1 MTLLATAT
9 SRTTRDKANGHLC
22 DPLAFFCPWVAA
34 GRETVHCQIE
44 VIRLCPVYDSEGN
57 RLGQVRVVI
66 SMARSSSTS
75 NAQRDKRLR
84 DCGSTNA
91 QIIQFAPYL
100 ARKQEQQVEARLI
113 HRSPILEGD
122 IRA

>member
-1 MTLLATAT
+1 
-9 SRTTRDKANGHLC
+9 
-22 DPLAFFCPWVAA
+22 
-34 GRETVHCQIE
+34 
-44 VIRLCPVYDSEGN
+44 
-57 RLGQVRVVI
+57 
-66 SMARSSSTS
+66 MARSSSTS

-84 DCGSTNA
+84 DCASTNA